1 MSAQPEHV
9 QQEPSVATTQAQRE
23 IFSASLLDPEASLGY
38 NHSIT
43 IRFAGAVDVDAI
55 YSALLN
61 LLDRHEAL
69 RGHFSADGLAFLVR
83 REATLEMP
91 LLDLSAQPEA
101 ERQAAHG
108 QFIDRELGHVFD
120 LVEGPLF
127 RATLVKFTADEWAL
141 TFNCHHAVVDG
152 WSLKIILDDLPK
164 LYTALAAGEESAD
177 LEEPASFVEYLQMAG
192 EREQQQSAA
201 VRAFW
206 KQAYADGT
214 PVLELPVDFPR
225 PRLRSFASQR
235 IDYRLERTA
244 YKRLVE
250 TGAGLGISQFATLL
264 SAFALFLHRLSGQ
277 DDLVVGVPAAGQ
289 ISSGKAKLLG
299 HDARLMPLRCVLHED
314 DSFAS
319 YARRVM
325 DTFLAAYEHQWIS
338 VPELLHELKPAMD
351 ASRVPF
357 VSVMF
362 NFDPGMRQEEFRFGS
377 LDARH
382 FFHPRKAE
390 TFEFSVNAVVEDH
403 DLVLE
408 WVYNTTLFDG
418 GEMHRRLAQFE
429 QLVGSIAAGPQL
441 ATRQLALLPVAQ
453 VAEMDRALNATAMD
467 YERELC
473 TDALVE
479 RSVRRHPDKVA
490 IEYGTATRTYAQLWE
505 RSGRVAA
512 AILGMGLGPKPLV
525 GVMLDRSEAMV
536 EVLLGVWRAGGAFVP
551 LDPAYPADRLQYM
564 VDHSRIQVVLTQG
577 ALAGAPALAGVQLID
592 VATIPGSLVLP
603 EGQAA
608 GRSAEDRAYVIY
620 TSGSTGKP
628 KGVQVPH
635 RALNNFLKTMRTQAP
650 GMIERDRVLAITT
663 LSFDIAELELW
674 LPLTTGATVVVV
686 DRGTAID
693 GHALAEVLREH
704 KVNFVQATPATWR
717 VLMFSGWQGDRNIT
731 ALCGGE
737 ALPRDLADELL
748 PRVGTLWNVYGPT
761 ETTVWSTIDKV
772 GDGPVTIGR
781 PIGNT
786 QAYVLDAALQWVPR
800 GSTGELWLGGDGVT
814 QGYLG
819 RDDLTR
825 ERFVPNPFT
834 GQGRM
839 YKTGDLVRLR
849 LDGRI
854 EYVGRNDFQVKVRG
868 YRIELGEVQHALA
881 RQGAIQQ
888 CVVIVR
894 EKSPGDA
901 HLVAYYTL
909 RAGQQAAPAEL
920 RAALRAGLPEYMVPS
935 LFVPLDV
942 LPLTQN
948 GKIDQKALPDPF
960 TLAGAA
966 RPASG
971 AAATGPRLPAELVA
985 AEGLLAGHAMVAQV
999 ALAMPAAAGSD
1010 QRPLAFIVPRP
1021 GQEPG
1026 LVQVRKL
1033 LRGKVGE
1040 ASIPGSVVLLEH
1052 LPLRADGSIDRCALL
1067 AAAGF
1072 PADAQPQQGDADAP
1086 RAGAEALLA
1095 EAWRDLLGM
1104 AAVGRRDNFFALGGN
1119 SLQSIQMVVRI
1130 EKRTGYRLN
1139 LRHVLLNSLEQLAAS
1154 LPAEAAAERKE

>member
-9 QQEPSVATTQAQRE
+9 QQEASVATTQAQRE

-43 IRFAGAVDVDAI
+43 IRFKGAVDVDAI

-69 RGHFSADGLAFLVR
+69 RGHFSADGLEFLVHQ
-83 REATLEMP
+83 EATLDMP

-101 ERQAAHG
+101 ERQAAHE

-127 RATLVKFTADEWAL
+127 RATLVRFTPDQWAL

-164 LYTALAAGEESAD
+164 LYTALVSGDESAD
-177 LEEPASFVEYLQMAG
+177 LEEPASFLDYLQMAG
-192 EREQQQSAA
+192 ERERQQSAA
-201 VRAFW
+201 ARSFW
-206 KQAYADGT
+206 KQAFADGT

-225 PRLRSFASQR
+225 PRLRSFASRR
-235 IDYRLERTA
+235 IDYRLERGT
-244 YKRLVE
+244 YRRLVE
-250 TGAGLGISQFATLL
+250 TGAALGVSQFATLL
-264 SAFALFLHRLSGQ
+264 SAFALYLHRLSGQ

-289 ISSGKAKLLG
+289 ITSGKAKLLG
-299 HDARLMPLRCVLHED
+299 HDARLMPLRCVLQED
-314 DSFAS
+314 DTFAS

-351 ASRVPF
+351 ASRTPF

-362 NFDPGMRQEEFRFGS
+362 NFDPGMKQDEFRFGS
-377 LDARH
+377 LEAHH
-382 FFHPRKAE
+382 FFNPPKAD
-390 TFEFSVNAVVEDH
+390 TFEISVNAVVEER

-408 WVYNTTLFDG
+408 WVYNTTLFDDV
-418 GEMHRRLAQFE
+418 EMQRRIAQFE
-429 QLVGSIAAGPQL
+429 QLVHSIADGPRQ
-441 ATRQLALLPVAQ
+441 ATRRLALLPVAQ

-490 IEYGTATRTYAQLWE
+490 IEYGAATRTYAQLWE

-525 GVMLDRSEAMV
+525 GVMLDRGEAMV

-564 VDHSRIQVVLTQG
+564 VDHSRIRVVLTQG
-577 ALAGAPALAGVQLID
+577 ELAGAPALAGVQLVD
-592 VATIPGSLVLP
+592 VATIPESLVLGTDQP
-603 EGQAA
+603 A
-608 GRSAEDRAYVIY
+608 GRGADDRAYVIY

-693 GHALAEVLREH
+693 GHALAAVLRDH

-717 VLMFSGWQGDRNIT
+717 VLMFSGWQGDRSIT

-748 PRVGTLWNVYGPT
+748 PRVGALWNVYGPT

-786 QAYVLDAALQWVPR
+786 QAYVLDAGLQWVPR

-814 QGYLG
+814 LGYLG

-868 YRIELGEVQHALA
+868 YRIELGEVQHALS
-881 RQGAIQQ
+881 RQAAIQQ
-888 CVVIVR
+888 CVVVVR

-901 HLVAYYTL
+901 HLVAYYVL

-920 RAALRAGLPEYMVPS
+920 KAALRVGLPDYMVPS
-935 LFVPLDV
+935 LFVPLDA

-960 TLAGAA
+960 ALAGAA
-966 RPASG
+966 HAASG
-971 AAATGPRLPAELVA
+971 AAATGQRLPAEL
-985 AEGLLAGHAMVAQV
+985 AEAEVLLAGHAMIGQV
-999 ALAMPAAAGSD
+999 ALALPAAAGND
-1010 QRPLAFIVPRP
+1010 QRPLAFIVPRA
-1021 GQEPG
+1021 GEEPG
-1026 LVQVRKL
+1026 LVQVRKQ

-1040 ASIPGSVVLLEH
+1040 ASIPGTVVLLER
-1052 LPLRADGSIDRCALL
+1052 LPLRADGSVDRCALL

-1072 PADAQPQQGDADAP
+1072 PADAQPLQADADAP

-1095 EAWRDLLGM
+1095 EAWRDMLGL

-1130 EKRTGYRLN
+1130 EKRTGHRLN
-1139 LRHVLLNSLEQLAAS
+1139 PRHVLLNSLEQLAAS
-1154 LPAEAAAERKE
+1154 LPAEVPADRKA